1 MWFDKSSIGV
11 ATILLIFSVTQF
23 VEGILCDASS
33 ISGEVYTCGIPVKV
47 GESIGALVAIS
58 VAFFSSAVFARVI
71 SSDNASCK
79 SFISDPA
86 SLTLLEILVTVL
98 DKVLRAVLVSL
109 ISFSSEV
116 SFSVARLTSVVK
128 SLETLVT
135 ESLILYSDSLA
146 LSTSLVIAVSVA
158 LIRSTAESN

>member
-1 MWFDKSSIGV
+1 
-11 ATILLIFSVTQF
+11 
-23 VEGILCDASS
+23 
-33 ISGEVYTCGIPVKV
+33 
-47 GESIGALVAIS
+47 
-58 VAFFSSAVFARVI
+58 
-71 SSDNASCK
+71 
-79 SFISDPA
+79 
-86 SLTLLEILVTVL
+86 LVTVL